1 MPRLTDDEVRQRYG
15 LPPGTRIV
23 RPRPDAL
30 GRVRVTPDAFAYVAV
45 ESSLEWAAWDR
56 AVAVAGTTARLTVQ
70 GRMVGEGSPTEVVL
84 KDAGNRTVGR
94 GAGPMHRD
102 RTVVD
107 VEVDRRAAATDPDGV
122 LCAADVRL
130 AELGLDLVSGP
141 LLVLPFAE
149 LVDARWST
157 DRTAQGETVGLSC
170 RVEGP
175 RAGVERLSR
184 EPAEVDVLVRTEG
197 GEAPLD
203 EPVVALRT
211 TAESGRI
218 GLEWAA
224 TLGLDR
230 WDLLS
235 QAEHD
240 AEADRAGAP
249 RGRAPHVYDRPHLV
263 FRVRLAGLVA
273 ESGPLAVDDWV
284 RLSRTEPSGTPVPN
298 ARYLLTSAD
307 GAEREGTLDADG
319 AAYEDGLAPGPVS
332 VSYPD
337 DDAIPL

>member
-23 RPRPDAL
+23 RLRPDAL
-30 GRVRVTPDAFAYVAV
+30 GRVRVTPDAFAYVEV
-45 ESSLEWAAWDR
+45 ESSLERAVWDR

-84 KDAGNRTVGR
+84 KDARNRTVGR

-102 RTVVD
+102 RAVVS
-107 VEVDRRAAATDPDGV
+107 VEVDRRAAAADPDGV

-149 LVDARWST
+149 LVDARWNT

-170 RVEGP
+170 RIEGT

-218 GLEWAA
+218 ELEWAA

-235 QAEHD
+235 QADHD

-284 RLSRTEPSGTPVPN
+284 ELHRTTPSGSPIPD
-298 ARYLLTSAD
+298 ARYVLTLPD
-307 GAEREGTLDADG
+307 GATREGALDADG
-319 AAYEDGLAPGPVS
+319 RAREDDLPPGGVS
-332 VSYPD
+332 VSYPEAD
-337 DDAIPL
+337 VLPL